1 MMIDLIIDR
10 ATVLTVEDSV
20 GYYNDA
26 SIGLNDGKITF
37 TAEQSESILNKFK
50 FQEKRYL

>member
-1 MMIDLIIDR
+1 MMIGLIIDR
-10 ATVLTVEDSV
+10 ATVLTMEDSV

-26 SIGLNDGKITF
+26 SIGINDGKIVF
-37 TAEQSESILNKFK
+37 IAEHGESILNKFK